1 LRGRAWQHGSV
12 FSEPFRRRENVVVA
26 EQRDG
31 SAAAASATATAFDA
45 SGAIVVGVIAI
56 AHSLQREDKRR
67 VFVAL

>member
-12 FSEPFRRRENVVVA
+12 FPEPFRRENVVVA
-26 EQRDG
+26 EQRGG
-31 SAAAASATATAFDA
+31 SAAAFDV

-56 AHSLQREDKRR
+56 AYSHQREDKRR

>member
-12 FSEPFRRRENVVVA
+12 FPEPFRRENVVVA
-26 EQRDG
+26 EQRGG
-31 SAAAASATATAFDA
+31 SAAATAAAFDV

-56 AHSLQREDKRR
+56 AYSHQREDKRR